1 MPAVSDNDFTFI
13 QRLLRDQ
20 TGSILEPDKH
30 YLVDTRLG
38 PILAQHGLASV
49 SELVARLRSSPLDTL
64 HRVTVEAMMN
74 GETTFFRDVFCFNSI
89 RETILPQLIAR
100 RSAERRINIWS
111 ACCSTGQEPY
121 SLAMLLVES
130 FPHLADWDIRILA
143 TDISQFHLSRA
154 REGRYAQF
162 EVNRGLPASLLVKHF
177 DQDGTDWV
185 ISSAIRRR
193 VYFEELNLMRPWP
206 VLPLMDV
213 VLLRNVMIYWD
224 VERKR
229 DVLARVRT
237 VMRPDGCL
245 ILGAAET
252 TYYIDDHFDR
262 LSAESACCFRLKG
275 G

>member
-1 MPAVSDNDFTFI
+1 MIPAVSENDFAFI
-13 QRLLRDQ
+13 QRLLRDLS
-20 TGSILEPDKH
+20 GSILESDKS

-38 PILAQHGLASV
+38 PLLAQHGLTSV
-49 SELVARLRSSPLDTL
+49 ADLVAQLRSTPQDGL
-64 HRVTVEAMMN
+64 HRATVEAMMN
-74 GETTFFRDVFCFNSI
+74 GETMFFRDIFCFNAL
-89 RETILPQLIAR
+89 RETIIPQLIAR
-100 RSAERRINIWS
+100 RSSERRINIWS

-130 FPHLADWDIRILA
+130 FPQLANWDIKILA
-143 TDISQFHLSRA
+143 TDISQFHISRA

-177 DQDGTDWV
+177 DNDGTDWV
-185 ISSAIRRR
+185 IRDAIRRR

-206 VLPLMDV
+206 VLPLMDI

-229 DVLARVRT
+229 DVLARVRA
-237 VMRPDGCL
+237 VMRSDSCL

-252 TYYIDDHFDR
+252 TFYIDDQFDR
-262 LSAESACCFRLKG
+262 LSAESACCFRLK
-275 G
+275 